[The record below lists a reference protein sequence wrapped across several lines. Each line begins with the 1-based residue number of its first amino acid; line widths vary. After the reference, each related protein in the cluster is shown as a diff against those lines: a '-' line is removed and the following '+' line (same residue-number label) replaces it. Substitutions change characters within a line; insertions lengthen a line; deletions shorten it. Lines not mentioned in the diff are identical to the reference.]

1 MLGGK
6 EVGYVRRTGDGKML
20 MMMFMITAIMVRMM
34 MVMIGWRKRG

>member
-20 MMMFMITAIMVRMM
+20 AMITTIMLRMM
-34 MVMIGWRKRG
+34 MMMSRWKKGG

>member
-20 MMMFMITAIMVRMM
+20 VMMFMITAIMPLLMVRMM
-34 MVMIGWRKRG
+34 